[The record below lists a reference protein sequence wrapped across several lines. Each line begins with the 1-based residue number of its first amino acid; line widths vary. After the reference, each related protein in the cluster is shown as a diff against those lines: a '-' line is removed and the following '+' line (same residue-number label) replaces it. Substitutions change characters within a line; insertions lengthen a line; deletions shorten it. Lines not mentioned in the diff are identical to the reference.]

1 MFVRA
6 GHRFLCTVSQM
17 RSTYCVYRHAC
28 RLWRTR
34 PISTHQTSS
43 QYITRL
49 LARTGLIG
57 LGGLC
62 AIPVHNAQEAG
73 VKGLPKVNP
82 DTLTSSTLIMNA
94 AAMTVDSASALLT
107 QTFVAII
114 DKYKDLA
121 RDIELLM
128 GKVEKHRQFEKMG
141 YHSDDLWEEVI
152 EARVNIDD
160 RRHEI
165 QALEAILNSALLTL
179 EAASEAAFQ
188 SGNEELAMMGRD
200 RCQYVNT
207 QIALTTAVIL
217 KAEKVLA
224 KFQADAI
231 KETKTEKKEE
241 GGDEDKGTG
250 KEST

>member
-73 VKGLPKVNP
+73 VKGLP
-82 DTLTSSTLIMNA
+82 
-94 AAMTVDSASALLT
+94 
-107 QTFVAII
+107 
-114 DKYKDLA
+114 
-121 RDIELLM
+121 DIELLM

>member
-1 MFVRA
+1 MYTTMFAIA
-6 GHRFLCTVSQM
+6 GHRFLGSMSQM

-28 RLWRTR
+28 KLWRNR
-34 PISTHQTSS
+34 PIFTHWTSS
-43 QYITRL
+43 QYITRW

-62 AIPVHNAQEAG
+62 AIPVHNVKEAG
-73 VKGLPKVNP
+73 VKGLP
-82 DTLTSSTLIMNA
+82 
-94 AAMTVDSASALLT
+94 
-107 QTFVAII
+107 
-114 DKYKDLA
+114 
-121 RDIELLM
+121 DIELLM

-241 GGDEDKGTG
+241 DGDEDKGSRE
-250 KEST
+250 EST